1 MKKIINNVIHIGIT
15 FLALLIII
23 SPFMKIA
30 ENLNST
36 TLKLTN
42 LNIGYLL
49 NQIKTIN
56 TYKIM
61 FNFHDPII
69 LIGYIFIVYLL
80 YSMFKNV
87 SWSTEKYTEKGEYG
101 AYGTS
106 RWSTHSEIIKTY
118 FKKKKLSIFLIKKL
132 GNPNKK
138 VLKKTRD
145 YLFKKLEINLD
156 NKGWFFGT
164 LKKGES
170 YKIGMKG
177 LYHRIDQPLNSQVLV
192 VGPPGSMKTTA
203 FAINQIFHLANVY
216 ENSEENSDQ
225 IIIDPKGELINLS
238 RNYLEEKGYEVKF
251 LNFVEMGNGDSF
263 NPIPSI
269 ENDKEL
275 IEISKGYITSS
286 VGNSDGGNSQFFN
299 DQESQLLASLI
310 GFVKQ
315 TYPVEKQTF
324 FEITKILGMK
334 EFNDLDFCTEFF
346 IKNNIKGASLTFWN
360 NFLSNAQAPATRAG
374 IVGGLST
381 KLNPFAIKGIQT
393 ITGSSTIDIKKI
405 GKIKSKPIALFIMMP
420 VSDRTFSPIINTIIT
435 IIFKQLYRTGHKTR
449 DKLPSP
455 VYFLLEE
462 FANIGKIPEMLEM
475 LGTMRGLRV
484 YPMAILQSLAQLKN
498 MYGTDGA
505 ETFIA
510 QFDTIAVLGVND
522 LTSAEYVSKLLGN
535 KTIMTEG
542 SSKNNGQ
549 KTVSKSYQS
558 RPLLFASE
566 VREIKP
572 SEVLIIPRGY
582 HPCKVYKAQY
592 KYWKEKELICPIIDV
607 NKIIGTEDELGRTN
621 TLDNDTLKKPLIDIE
636 ENEDLYTQ
644 ESAIEKN
651 DTLEQ

>member
-1 MKKIINNVIHIGIT
+1 MKRIINNFVHIGIT
-15 FLALLIII
+15 LLFLLIII
-23 SPFMKIA
+23 SPFVNIL
-30 ENLNST
+30 ENLNSK
-36 TLKLTN
+36 TLKLTSI
-42 LNIGYLL
+42 NIGYLL
-49 NQIKTIN
+49 NQIKDIN

-61 FNFHDPII
+61 FDFHNPIV
-69 LIGYIFIVYLL
+69 LVVYIFILYLL
-80 YSMFKNV
+80 FFLFKNAQ
-87 SWSTEKYTEKGEYG
+87 WSLEKYTEKNEYG

-118 FKKKKLSIFLIKKL
+118 FKKNILSIFLILKL
-132 GNPNKK
+132 GNPDKK

-145 YLFKKLEINLD
+145 YLFEKLKINLD
-156 NKGWFFGT
+156 NKGWFLGT

-170 YKIGMKG
+170 YKVGMKG

-216 ENSEENSDQ
+216 ENSKENSDQ

-238 RNYLEEKGYEVKF
+238 RNYLEEKGYEVRF
-251 LNFVEMGNGDSF
+251 LNFVEMNNGDSF

-269 ENDKEL
+269 SDDKEL

-286 VGNSDGGNSQFFN
+286 CGKSDGGNSQFFN

-315 TYPVEKQTF
+315 TYPIEKQTF
-324 FEITKILGMK
+324 FEITEILGMK
-334 EFNDLDFCTEFF
+334 EFNDLDFCMEFF
-346 IKNNIKGASLTFWN
+346 DKNNIKGAALTFWN
-360 NFLSNAQAPATRAG
+360 NFLNNAQSPVTRAG

-381 KLNPFAIKGIQT
+381 KLNPFAIKEIQT
-393 ITGSSTIDIKKI
+393 ITGSSTIDIKKL
-405 GKIKSKPIALFIMMP
+405 GTIKSKPIALFIMMP

-498 MYGTDGA
+498 MYGADGA

-510 QFDTIAVLGVND
+510 QFDTIAILGVND
-522 LTSAEYVSKLLGN
+522 LTSAEYVSKLLGT

-549 KTVSKSYQS
+549 KTVSKNYQS

-592 KYWKEKELICPIIDV
+592 KYWKQKELICPIIDV
-607 NKIIGTEDELGRTN
+607 NKIMGTEDELGRTK
-621 TLDNDTLKKPLIDIE
+621 TLGNETIKKPLIDIE
-636 ENEDLYTQ
+636 EDLFTQ
-644 ESAIEKN
+644 ESAIEKS

>member
-1 MKKIINNVIHIGIT
+1 MKKIINNFIHIGIT
-15 FLALLIII
+15 LLVLLIIV
-23 SPFMKIA
+23 SPFVNIIEK
-30 ENLNST
+30 LNSK

-42 LNIGYLL
+42 INTGYLI
-49 NQIKTIN
+49 NQITDIN
-56 TYKIM
+56 SYKIM
-61 FNFHDPII
+61 FDFHNPIV
-69 LIGYIFIVYLL
+69 LVSYIFILYLL
-80 YSMFKNV
+80 FYLFKNV
-87 SWSTEKYTEKGEYG
+87 QWTLEKYTEKGEYG

-106 RWSTHSEIIKTY
+106 RWSTHQEMLKTY
-118 FKKKKLSIFLIKKL
+118 FKKNKLSIFLIKKL
-132 GNPNKK
+132 GNPDKK
-138 VLKKTRD
+138 ILKKTRD
-145 YLFKKLEINLD
+145 YLFEKLKINTD
-156 NKGWFFGT
+156 NKGWFLGT

-170 YKIGMKG
+170 YKVGMKG

-216 ENSEENSDQ
+216 ENSKEKSDQ

-238 RNYLEEKGYEVKF
+238 KNYLEEKGYEVRF
-251 LNFVEMGNGDSF
+251 LNFVEMNNCDSF

-286 VGNSDGGNSQFFN
+286 CGNSDGGNQFFN
-299 DQESQLLASLI
+299 EQESQLLAALI

-315 TYPVEKQTF
+315 TYPVERQTF
-324 FEITKILGMK
+324 HEITKILGMK
-334 EFNDLDFCTEFF
+334 EFNDLDFCTEYFE
-346 IKNNIKGASLTFWN
+346 KNNIKGAALTFWN
-360 NFLSNAQAPATRAG
+360 NFLSNAQAPVTRAG

-381 KLNPFAIKGIQT
+381 KLNPFAIEGIQT
-393 ITGSSTIDIKKI
+393 ITGSSTIDIKKL
-405 GKIKSKPIALFIMMP
+405 GTIKNKPIALFIMMP

-435 IIFKQLYRTGHKTR
+435 IIFKQLYRTGHKTH
-449 DKLPSP
+449 DKLPCP

-484 YPMAILQSLAQLKN
+484 YPMVILQSLAQIEN
-498 MYGTDGA
+498 MYGAKGA
-505 ETFIA
+505 ETLIA
-510 QFDTIAVLGVND
+510 QFDTMAVLGVND
-522 LTSAEYVSKLLGN
+522 LTSAEYVSKLLGT

-549 KTVSKSYQS
+549 KTVSKNYQS

-572 SEVLIIPRGY
+572 DEVLIIPRGY

-592 KYWKEKELICPIIDV
+592 KYWKEKKLICPIIDV
-607 NKIIGTEDELGRTN
+607 TKIIGTEDEIGRTKTPGN
-621 TLDNDTLKKPLIDIE
+621 ATIKKPLIDIE
-636 ENEDLYTQ
+636 EDLFTQ
-644 ESAIEKN
+644 ESAIEKS